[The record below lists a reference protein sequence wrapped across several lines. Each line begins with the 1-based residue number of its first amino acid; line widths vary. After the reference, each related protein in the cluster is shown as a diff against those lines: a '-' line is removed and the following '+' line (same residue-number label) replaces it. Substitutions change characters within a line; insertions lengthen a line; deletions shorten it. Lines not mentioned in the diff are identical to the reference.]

1 MITVGVATGEGGW
14 KGQSKEGK
22 ERRREGG
29 REGWRKEG
37 KKGGGKE
44 ERKER
49 EEGGRGE
56 GSERESPSECL
67 TIYSKWANNS
77 KMVSHCSSSPI
88 WNSHM
93 TLLLLYYWL
102 LFDSCGPLPQHK
114 PMCYPNFTP
123 LVASHA
129 WDRLTTGPMRWVT
142 HEEDHINI
150 CWNNVYIKFWTKP
163 WSLLQAYQ

>member
-67 TIYSKWANNS
+67 TIYSK
-77 KMVSHCSSSPI
+77 
-88 WNSHM
+88 
-93 TLLLLYYWL
+93 
-102 LFDSCGPLPQHK
+102 
-114 PMCYPNFTP
+114 
-123 LVASHA
+123 
-129 WDRLTTGPMRWVT
+129 
-142 HEEDHINI
+142 
-150 CWNNVYIKFWTKP
+150 
-163 WSLLQAYQ
+163 